1 MGIDKGNKTG
11 GYEPPSRKSKCKNRI
26 SKMTDLEKLI
36 QTADNLSNR
45 LAEAAEEEYR
55 FGVNLCLALER
66 MSWEMLRAKDDLQEI
81 ANLVM

>member
-1 MGIDKGNKTG
+1 
-11 GYEPPSRKSKCKNRI
+11 
-26 SKMTDLEKLI
+26 MTDLEKLI

-55 FGVNLCLALER
+55 FGVNLCLYLER